1 MLTLL
6 QTLVDIIRFRKG
18 PDAIPHSMALFVI
31 VVGLWLFVDLLGE
44 LVIPDLGTTS
54 ISGLVVSVIGLGLF
68 GVIVALDRKNER
80 LLQMMTALVGCG
92 AVLGMVLTLVIAVM
106 LRFQEISAIAVLG
119 LMTVWAITLFSILV
133 DGHILSRTLER
144 PRLYG
149 VILAFFIFAVQ
160 YYLSTALNP
169 AQTTAA

>member
-6 QTLVDIIRFRKG
+6 QTLVDIIRLKKG

-31 VVGLWLFVDLLGE
+31 VVGFWLFVDLLGE

-54 ISGLVVSVIGLGLF
+54 ISGLIVSLIGLAMF
-68 GVIVALDRKNER
+68 AMIVLLDRKNQR
-80 LLQMMTALVGCG
+80 LLQMMTALIGCG
-92 AVLGMVLTLVIAVM
+92 AMLGMALTVVIAVM
-106 LRFQEISAIAVLG
+106 LRFQEFSAVAVLG
-119 LMTVWAITLFSILV
+119 LMTVWAITLFSIVV

-149 VILAFFIFAVQ
+149 VILAFLIFALQ
-160 YYLSTALNP
+160 YYLSSAMNP